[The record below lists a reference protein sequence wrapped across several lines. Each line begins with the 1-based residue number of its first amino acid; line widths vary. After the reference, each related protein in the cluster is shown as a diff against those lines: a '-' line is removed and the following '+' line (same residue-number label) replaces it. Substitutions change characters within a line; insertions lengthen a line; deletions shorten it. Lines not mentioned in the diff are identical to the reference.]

1 MNSTYAQTAAGT
13 GRNETPIVCRS
24 PQLPQIQVIEP
35 VQPVFGYQ
43 PEKLRVCAYARVS
56 SDSDDQLNSFAAQ
69 VDYYTEHIT
78 GNDEWDLVDIYADE
92 GITGT
97 RTDKREDFLRM
108 MNDCRKGKID
118 LILVKSVSRFSRN
131 IRDCLSALRELKAL
145 GVNVNFEKEG
155 IKTAEMHDEL
165 VMEMFSTVA
174 QEESSSISNNMRWSY
189 LRRMQSGNF
198 ITCSTPFGYRLVD
211 NILIPDEKEAPIVQ
225 NIFASYLSGKSMD
238 VIADRLTKDGVP
250 RKNGELNWHHTGIRY
265 ILTNEKYIGDS
276 LLQKSFTT
284 DTLPFQ
290 KVMNTGQKDRYYVT
304 GSHEPIIGKAEF
316 EQVKVLIDLRQRQ
329 CPGRGEPK
337 QYNLSRK
344 IYCGK
349 CGASFRRRYTNGKA
363 YWICRTH
370 DRGKALCEIRQIR
383 EDAIY
388 QAFIRLYNKLK
399 QNSRYLLNPVLD
411 QLLALQSIFTMSNAK
426 VGELNKKIAE
436 LTKQNLVLNRLRS
449 KGYMDSALFM
459 QKTNEVNQKIG
470 LLRTKRRRL
479 LERDED
485 DKMIAD
491 CRLLIEIIEKGAPC
505 LSEFDEVLFHSIVDK
520 IIVTEQD
527 KLKFRLIGGF
537 EFTERLPKEV
547 FGR

>member
-1 MNSTYAQTAAGT
+1 M
-13 GRNETPIVCRS
+13 
-24 PQLPQIQVIEP
+24 PQVQVIEP
-35 VQPVFGYQ
+35 IHPIHDYA

-69 VDYYTEHIT
+69 VDYYTEFIT
-78 GNDEWDLVDIYADE
+78 GNEEWELVDIYADE

-97 RTDKREDFLRM
+97 RADKRDDFLRM
-108 MNDCRKGKID
+108 MNDCRKGRID
-118 LILVKSVSRFSRN
+118 RILVKSVSRFSRN
-131 IRDCLSALRELKAL
+131 IRDCLAALRELKAL
-145 GVNVNFEKEG
+145 GVEVEFEKER

-165 VMEMFSTVA
+165 IMGMFSTVA

-198 ITCSTPFGYRLVD
+198 ITCNAPYGYQLVD
-211 NILIPDEKEAPIVQ
+211 NILIPDEQEAPVVRR
-225 NIFASYLSGKSMD
+225 IFGSYLSGKSMD
-238 VIADRLTKDGVP
+238 AIADELTKEGIP
-250 RKNGELNWHHTGIRY
+250 RKDGEARWHHTAILY

-290 KVMNTGQKDRYYVT
+290 KMKNTGQKNRYYVAN
-304 GSHEPIIGKAEF
+304 SHEPLISKAEF
-316 EQVKVLIDLRQRQ
+316 EQVKALQKLRKHQNPHKGTGTQ
-329 CPGRGEPK
+329 F
-337 QYNLSRK
+337 NLSLK
-344 IYCGK
+344 IHCGK
-349 CGASFRRRYTNGKA
+349 CGATFRRKVTNGKA
-363 YWICRTH
+363 YWVCRTH

-383 EDAIY
+383 EDVIY
-388 QAFIRLYNKLK
+388 QAFTCLYNKLK
-399 QNSRYLLNPVLD
+399 QNSRSILTPVLD
-411 QLLALQSIFTMSNAK
+411 QLLMLQSISTMNNVK
-426 VGELNKKIAE
+426 VGELNKEIAE

-459 QKTNEVNQKIG
+459 QKSNEINQRISI
-470 LLRTKRRRL
+470 LRTQRRRL
-479 LERDED
+479 LERDAD

-491 CRLLIEIIEKGAPC
+491 CRLLIGIIGKGASY
-505 LSEFDEVLFHSIVDK
+505 LTGFDEVLFHSIVDK

-527 KLKFRLIGGF
+527 KLKFGMIGGL